1 MLYRLLI
8 FALLMVTWLV
18 FSGLFD
24 VFHTTLGVL
33 SAAFVTWISSDL
45 VFEKREIPMAARFRQ
60 AGRMVHYLLWLL
72 WQVVLSNIDI
82 LKLALSPSGLSR
94 VQPCIVKFDTTL
106 KTDFEKFLLANS
118 ITLTPGTI
126 TVKILGD
133 RYYVHAISEHFAG
146 GLDGEM
152 ERRIAAVFAD
162 PAPAKPEATEGGT
175 D

>member
-24 VFHTTLGVL
+24 AFHITLGIL
-33 SAAFVTWISSDL
+33 SAAFVTWISSDML
-45 VFEKREIPMAARFRQ
+45 FDNREISAPTRLGQ
-60 AGRMVHYLLWLL
+60 AVRMVRYLAWLL
-72 WQVVLSNIDI
+72 WQVVLSNMDI
-82 LKLALSPSGLSR
+82 LKLALSPDLKKVEPR
-94 VQPCIVKFDTTL
+94 IVKIQTGL
-106 KTDFEKFLLANS
+106 KSDFEKFLLANS

-133 RYYVHAISEHFAG
+133 VFYVHAISEHAAK

-152 ERRIAAVFAD
+152 ERRIAAIFAR
-162 PAPAKPEATEGGT
+162 PKPKTDTAATEGGAN
-175 D
+175 

>member
-8 FALLMVTWLV
+8 FALLMATWLV

-24 VFHTTLGVL
+24 AFHTTLGIL

-45 VFEKREIPMAARFRQ
+45 LFADRKTTLSRRIRQ

-82 LKLALSPSGLSR
+82 LRLALSPSR
-94 VQPCIVKFDTTL
+94 MKEVQPRIVKFHTGL
-106 KTDFEKFLLANS
+106 KSDFEKFMLANS

-133 RYYVHAISEHFAG
+133 AFYVHAISKHAAD

-152 ERRIAAVFAD
+152 ERRIAAIFAE
-162 PAPAKPEATEGGT
+162 PEPKGAEN
-175 D
+175 